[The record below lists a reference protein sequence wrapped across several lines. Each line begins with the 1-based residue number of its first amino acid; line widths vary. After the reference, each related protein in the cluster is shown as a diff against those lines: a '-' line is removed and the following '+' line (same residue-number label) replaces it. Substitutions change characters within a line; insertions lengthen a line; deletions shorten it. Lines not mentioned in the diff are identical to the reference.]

1 MVPFHHRAGVQPSG
15 RLVLGTGSERITPPT
30 LLTSS
35 SPFEPE
41 TASTVP
47 FAAYTAVLSLTP
59 RVSSL
64 SSWPAR
70 L

>member
-1 MVPFHHRAGVQPSG
+1 LESLAPHVARTVAEFHHRVGAQPSTE
-15 RLVLGTGSERITPPT
+15 LTPGTGSERITPPT

-47 FAAYTAVLSLTP
+47 FAA
-59 RVSSL
+59 
-64 SSWPAR
+64 
-70 L
+70 

>member
-1 MVPFHHRAGVQPSG
+1 VAEFHHRVGAQPSTE
-15 RLVLGTGSERITPPT
+15 LTPGTGSERITPPT

-47 FAAYTAVLSLTP
+47 FAA
-59 RVSSL
+59 
-64 SSWPAR
+64 
-70 L
+70 